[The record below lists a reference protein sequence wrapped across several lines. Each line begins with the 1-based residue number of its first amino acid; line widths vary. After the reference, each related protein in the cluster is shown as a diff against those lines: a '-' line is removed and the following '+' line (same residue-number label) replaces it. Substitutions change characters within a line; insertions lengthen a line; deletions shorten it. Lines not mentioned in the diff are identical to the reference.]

1 MSYLDSYLQRR
12 REEREAGKY
21 EIDDTPGEKFEA
33 FTNNVGHALASALKN
48 IRKERSIAGAPG
60 SMAIQSN
67 AYESVARKVSADEVK
82 AIGAFSETLE
92 KGSSITNQRLKE
104 AVSSLRS
111 MADTLKD
118 MFNDTISQRRK
129 SEAYSKRGD
138 AMPIGASSDLTSKP
152 ADQTKKNGIFD
163 YLDWRKK
170 DRPRPMG
177 TPMPEKTPAGGGAG
191 GGWWD
196 RIKGKMAGGAKEG
209 GGLWKTLGGNLKGA
223 GLVGALVGANSL
235 YEAYNSEDATKNVSK
250 TAGSM
255 LGGAAGWQAGATAGG
270 ALGALGGPAAPVT
283 VPIGALI
290 GGLAGAWGGSE
301 IGDAVADSMV
311 DVVRNFDS
319 VPDQIQKV
327 YKNDI
332 VPGFSKASDYLSSAA
347 DTMSATAG
355 KMGDAVASVFSGL
368 TKKLSDLGDDI
379 SSGAGKAARFAA
391 ALPGRA
397 VEAGKEAIKTGADA
411 AGQAASYVKTEVRGL
426 KRRAENAADNV
437 SDVIASAVG
446 ANGAKRQYSDASGNT
461 ETREGGTRAWRN
473 NNEGN
478 IRYGSFAKKMG
489 AIGKDGD
496 GFAIFP
502 SQEHGRKAK
511 ESLLFDSDAVIMG
524 KKYKDRTIDDA
535 ISTYAPS
542 SENDTARYQKIVRD
556 AAGVSGNTQM
566 KDLTP
571 EQRQRVLAAMKRHE
585 GWKEGKSKYADAN
598 GNAIDAKQMQIAQAG
613 KAGTEPST
621 TKPYDPTKAGTEVA
635 VTKSEG
641 QRTSSGKIGER
652 KKEEV
657 AVAKASI
664 KTPESANPD
673 TVMGVTVGKMQPQV
687 TMATPS
693 SLAPSVEARRAP
705 VERVPSS
712 EPPESRP
719 VVVTNPDAINP
730 SREARDVAQTG
741 TSQRVVQDSQIPS
754 LDNMPLMINDM
765 GLMLLNV
772 GHI

>member
-1 MSYLDSYLQRR
+1 MSYLDTYLQRK

-33 FTNNVGHALASALKN
+33 FTNNVGTALASALKN

-104 AVSSLRS
+104 AVGSLRN

-118 MFNDTISQRRK
+118 MFNDTISQRRR

-138 AMPIGASSDLTSKP
+138 AGPMSATGTAGTGANSNTQSK
-152 ADQTKKNGIFD
+152 NGSGIFD

-170 DRPRPMG
+170 DRARPMG
-177 TPMPEKTPAGGGAG
+177 TPMPEKTPAG

-209 GGLWKTLGGNLKGA
+209 GGLWKTLGGGLKGA

-255 LGGAAGWQAGATAGG
+255 LGGAAGWQAGAAAGG

-283 VPIGALI
+283 VPLGALI
-290 GGLAGAWGGSE
+290 GGVAGAWGGSE

-379 SSGAGKAARFAA
+379 SSGASKAARFAA

-397 VEAGKEAIKTGADA
+397 VDAGREVIKTGADA
-411 AGQAASYVKTEVRGL
+411 AGQAAAYVRTEARGL

-502 SQEHGRKAK
+502 SQEQGRKAK
-511 ESLLFDSDAVIMG
+511 ESLLFESDAVIMG
-524 KKYKDRTIDDA
+524 KKYKDRTLDDA

-542 SENDTARYQKIVRD
+542 SENDTAQYQKIVRD
-556 AAGVSGNTQM
+556 AA
-566 KDLTP
+566 
-571 EQRQRVLAAMKRHE
+571 QRCHY
-585 GWKEGKSKYADAN
+585 S
-598 GNAIDAKQMQIAQAG
+598 
-613 KAGTEPST
+613 
-621 TKPYDPTKAGTEVA
+621 
-635 VTKSEG
+635 
-641 QRTSSGKIGER
+641 RT
-652 KKEEV
+652 
-657 AVAKASI
+657 
-664 KTPESANPD
+664 
-673 TVMGVTVGKMQPQV
+673 
-687 TMATPS
+687 
-693 SLAPSVEARRAP
+693 
-705 VERVPSS
+705 
-712 EPPESRP
+712 
-719 VVVTNPDAINP
+719 
-730 SREARDVAQTG
+730 
-741 TSQRVVQDSQIPS
+741 
-754 LDNMPLMINDM
+754 
-765 GLMLLNV
+765 
-772 GHI
+772 